1 MSCRSLP
8 HEWWRGILSF
18 ALATVAACAHTR
30 PPPAIKTVAEL
41 EARLETRRVTVNSY
55 SAEVRLTYFGA
66 KGRVRGT
73 ASLAVQRP
81 AKLRYELM
89 GPHGGAIGAFA
100 TNGKEIQAADL
111 AQSRFVYGPA
121 TRDNLDQLFAIAPLH
136 LDAEAWVS
144 LLFGEVV
151 GPDRELYLTPGQVN
165 VRMMSLLFGE
175 VALPDRATVA
185 WDDALE
191 RLVATWQEGA
201 HTMRVEVDANENR
214 VTRATVISRGD
225 VLTDI
230 EVRGWDDHGLP
241 AELALRVP
249 ATGDDV
255 ELKLRDVAY
264 DPVLDPGVFTL
275 EPPRG
280 AKLEHL

>member
-8 HEWWRGILSF
+8 HESWGGILSF

-144 LLFGEVV
+144 LLFGEV
-151 GPDRELYLTPGQVN
+151 
-165 VRMMSLLFGE
+165 
-175 VALPDRATVA
+175 ALPDRATVA